1 MKKPP
6 KRSIHRRA
14 RRERREKYLAKSKI
28 QNTKKTLWR
37 LPEMRE
43 IKNP

>member
-6 KRSIHRRA
+6 KRSIHRRV
-14 RRERREKYLAKSKI
+14 RREEYLAKNKI
-28 QNTKKTLWR
+28 QNTKKTLCR